1 MRLWTILQNSKVM
14 TTMTTQCKKDKYLVV
29 IVGPTASGKT
39 DLAIEIAKDLGTEI
53 VSADSRQVYKG
64 MKIGTAAPTDEQL
77 AAVPHHLVAVKELT
91 DNYTAGLYEK
101 DALEAIAKIHEKNDY
116 AVLVGGSGMYIDIVC
131 DGIDD
136 VPATPQH
143 IREEL
148 TAMMNQQ
155 GLGALVAKLEELDPE
170 YSQKVDRENP
180 NRVMRALEV
189 CLVTG
194 KTYTSYRTGMKRARP
209 FQIIKIGIDVDREI
223 LYERINKRVDLMVE
237 QGLIEE
243 VKSLYAYKNLNSL
256 NTVGYKELFAYFDG
270 EVSECEAIELI
281 KRNSRR
287 YAKRQLT
294 WFRRDVDIQWFAKKD
309 AEKIKKVVKK
319 FGGK

>member
-1 MRLWTILQNSKVM
+1 
-14 TTMTTQCKKDKYLVV
+14 VV

-39 DLAIEIAKDLGTEI
+39 DLAIEIAKELGTEI

-77 AAVPHHLVAVKELT
+77 AAVPHHLVAIKELT

-116 AVLVGGSGMYIDIVC
+116 AVLVGGSGMYVDIVC
-131 DGIDD
+131 DGMDD
-136 VPATPQH
+136 IPATPPH

-148 TAMMNQQ
+148 TEQMNQQ
-155 GLGALVAKLEELDPE
+155 GLESLVAKLEELDPE

-189 CLVTG
+189 CLATGRPYSEQRKGVT
-194 KTYTSYRTGMKRARP
+194 AERP
-209 FQIIKIGIDVDREI
+209 FNIIKIGTDMPRDV
-223 LYERINKRVDLMVE
+223 LYDRINRRVDMMVAD
-237 QGLIEE
+237 GLEAE
-243 VKSLYAYKNLNSL
+243 ARTMYPKRHLNAL
-256 NTVGYKELFAYFDG
+256 QTVGYRELFEYFDG
-270 EVSECEAIELI
+270 NCTFEVAVELV

-294 WFRRDVDIQWFAKKD
+294 WFRRDPQTAWFAPSDLD
-309 AEKIKKVVKK
+309 AILRYIAEHVK
-319 FGGK
+319 

>member
-1 MRLWTILQNSKVM
+1 MQNSKVM

-209 FQIIKIGIDVDREI
+209 FQIIKIGIDVDRAI

-256 NTVGYKELFAYFDG
+256 NTVGYNELFAYFDG